1 MAGSTDIVGV
11 VGVDVV
17 PVAPMLHTRLKA
29 LVLPIATKV
38 GEDAGEKMGDA
49 ISRKIV
55 VSIPDAITSGGK
67 AATVAATR
75 QGNNTGGSFARSL
88 RAKLEQAFRSMPKLD
103 VKLSDTGVDAE
114 LARIRAKLEQLSNK
128 RIGIDID
135 AETARAKVEEL
146 EAELRRLGAAH
157 PNVAVRVDTAAAR
170 AALAAFRE
178 EVDAATADPARIR
191 IETDGALGARIR
203 AAVREA
209 EASLPNINIDADTS
223 EAQREIAALRARLT
237 AMRDLKIGVD
247 IDAATAL
254 AQVNEV
260 QARLRALSAQ
270 RATVDVDTGR
280 ARAAITNLNLMIDRL
295 RGRTPTVDVRV
306 DAAAAEARLAAVQH
320 QVNDLDRDDVRIR
333 VHANTAQAH
342 AALLQ
347 LAIAI
352 GLVTAAPLLP
362 IAAAGIGA
370 IASAAT
376 VAAASV
382 GAFALAAIPA
392 IKGVT
397 SVIQAKTAADKESAS
412 ASDNSAAASVRAA
425 QQALQMASAQESL
438 ASAHRNAAR
447 SIAQAN
453 RQVEDAE
460 RALGQAAA
468 RAMQQR
474 EQAAKAVERA
484 ERSLVDANRGVEQA
498 ERSLAD
504 AQRDA
509 QRAQQ
514 SLTDARADAA
524 RQLSDLNDQLE
535 RGSLDERDATLRVQE
550 AQEELNRVQ
559 REYDAGKATDLQL
572 QRAQLAYDQS
582 VQAAEQQKKDFAQL
596 QKDAEAAKKAGVDG
610 NEDVKR
616 AAEALSE
623 AQQGVVDK
631 TQAVADAQGNVRDQ
645 AEAVADAQK
654 DAARTQVESA
664 QAVADA
670 QRALSDAVS
679 GVADTQVQAAESIEA
694 AERGVESA
702 RLSSI
707 DTTAKAITKADEY
720 REALAKLTPEQ
731 RDLYDSIA
739 GPDGLIPAFKEW
751 SASLQPETLPIFTRG
766 VNGAKKAL
774 PGLTPLVKGAADG
787 IQTLMDRASADLKGD
802 PFWKRFRDGIAD
814 SAKPAIEGLGVS
826 FGNVF
831 KGMAGILEAFFPHMD
846 SISERMQKITKRF
859 ADWGTSLKGS
869 EGFEKFL
876 DYVKETAPLASEAF
890 GDIAEALLGL
900 GSALKPFSKI
910 FLETLS
916 NASDGISYV
925 AEHAPWAIQL
935 LYGLFVATK
944 LWALAMAM
952 SPIGRVI
959 TGLVLLAL
967 GVKYAWDH
975 FEWFRDIVKGAW
987 EGIQVATDFAWTK
1000 VLKPAFDGIW
1010 GGLKWVG
1017 DKAMWL
1023 WQEVFKPVWDGI
1035 VFAAKLAFAII
1046 VTAVLT
1052 PIWLAIQLVG
1062 AIAMWLWTD
1071 CFKPSWDNISAASTL
1086 LWETVLQPFFKSIWD
1101 GVQWV
1106 GDKFV
1111 WLYDHAIKP
1120 SADWIA
1126 EKAKWLWEH
1135 ALQPAFQWIWD
1146 GVQWVGEKFQ
1156 WLYNHSVKPI
1166 ADWIAEKT
1174 DWLWDKGLSPAFE
1187 TIKDGVALVGD
1198 AFEAAKKAIGV
1209 AWDKIKDIA
1218 KGPVNFIIEWVYT
1231 KGIKAVWDKV
1241 ADFVHL
1247 DHLPPGPKLLE
1258 AGGTVGSGWGVAVPM
1273 KVNKPT
1279 AIVGEGDPRYP
1290 EFVIPTDPKYR
1301 SRALALH
1308 QQAGT
1313 QLLEDGGII
1322 GGAWDWTKDKVSDVV
1337 GKGIDWAKTAADLM
1351 LNPSKVWNTLT
1362 KPILSKV
1369 TDGVGD
1375 SKMGKAI
1382 GKIPGKMVGGLKD
1395 KIVDAVSALTSE
1407 TGGWGGEWQKPVNAG
1422 IGTKFG
1428 VPGSMWSSGYHT
1440 GLDFPAATGT
1450 PVKAV
1455 ANGRVSLATSGGPY
1469 GKHVIIDHGGGLQS
1483 LYAHMS
1489 RLRTTVPKSVNGG
1502 SRIGDVGATGNTTG
1516 PHLHLEARLNGKA
1529 VDPMKYLSGGG
1540 GFDAKAQGAAQS
1552 YAKSILSNYGW
1563 GSSQFG
1569 PLKKL
1574 WQGESNWR
1582 WNAKNPSSGA
1592 YGIPQ
1597 ALPASKMASAGAD
1610 WLTNYKT
1617 QVRWGLGYIKGRP
1630 DYGSPSAAYSKWL
1643 ARSPHW
1649 YDDGG
1654 YLQPGLSLVANGTG
1668 RPEPVFTGSQWN
1680 DIRAAKSG
1688 GTPNVVVHAQTFLG
1702 DREITDIVRTEINV
1716 YDSETATD
1724 LDNGRWA

>member
-49 ISRKIV
+49 ISRKISI
-55 VSIPDAITSGGK
+55 SIPDAITTGGR

-75 QGNNTGGSFARSL
+75 QGNNTGGAFARSL

-114 LARIRAKLEQLSNK
+114 LARIRAKLEQLSTK

-170 AALAAFRE
+170 AALKAFRE

-223 EAQREIAALRARLT
+223 PAQREIASLRARLT

-247 IDAATAL
+247 VDAATAM
-254 AQVNEV
+254 AQINEI
-260 QARLRALSAQ
+260 QSRLFALSAQ

-320 QVNDLDRDDVRIR
+320 QVNDLDRDDVRINVR
-333 VHANTAQAH
+333 ANTMQARM
-342 AALLQ
+342 ALLQ

-352 GLVTAAPLLP
+352 GAVVAAPVIP
-362 IAAAGIGA
+362 VAAAAIGA
-370 IASAAT
+370 IASAAM

-382 GAFALAAIPA
+382 GALALASIPA
-392 IKGVT
+392 IKGIT
-397 SVIQAKTAADKESAS
+397 SVIQAKTAAEKESAS
-412 ASDNSAAASVRAA
+412 ATQNSAAATVKAA
-425 QQALQMASAQESL
+425 QQALQMVSAQQSL
-438 ASAHRNAAR
+438 AAAHRNAAK

-453 RQVEDAE
+453 RQIEDAE
-460 RALGQAAA
+460 RAVGQAAA
-468 RAMQQR
+468 RAMEQR

-484 ERSLVDANRGVEQA
+484 QRSLVDAHRSVERA
-498 ERSLAD
+498 EQSLAD
-504 AQRDA
+504 AQN
-509 QRAQQ
+509 
-514 SLTDARADAA
+514 DARKAQEDLTRAREDAA
-524 RQLSDLNDQLE
+524 QKLDDLQDQLE
-535 RGSLDERDATLRVQE
+535 RGKLDERDATLRVQE
-550 AQEELNRVQ
+550 AQEQLNKVQ
-559 REYDAGKATDLQL
+559 AEYDVGKATELQL

-582 VQAAEQQKKDFAQL
+582 VQAAAQQKKDYAQL

-610 NEDVKR
+610 SDEVKSATER
-616 AAEALSE
+616 LADAQRNTQDQTEALADAHRNASEQAEAL
-623 AQQGVVDK
+623 
-631 TQAVADAQGNVRDQ
+631 ADAQENV
-645 AEAVADAQK
+645 AKV
-654 DAARTQVESA
+654 QVESA

-670 QRALSDAVS
+670 QRSLADAVD
-679 GVADTQVQAAESIEA
+679 GAAEAQVQAAESIES

-707 DTTAKAITKADEY
+707 DTTTQAVSKADEY

-731 RDLYDSIA
+731 RELYDSIA
-739 GPDGLIPAFKEW
+739 GPDGLIPAFKAW
-751 SASLQPETLPIFTRG
+751 SEALQPITLPLFTQA
-766 VNGAKKAL
+766 VTGAKNAL
-774 PGLTPLVKGAADG
+774 PGLTPLVEGAAAG
-787 IQTLMDRASADLKGD
+787 IQNLMDRASADLKGD

-814 SAKPAIEGLGVS
+814 VAEPAIEGLGVS
-826 FGNVF
+826 FGQVF
-831 KGMAGILEAFFPHMD
+831 KGMAGVLEAFFPHMD
-846 SISERMQKITKRF
+846 SISERMQGITGRF
-859 ADWGTSLKGS
+859 ADWGTNLKGS
-869 EGFEKFL
+869 EEFEKFI
-876 DYVKETAPLASEAF
+876 DYVNEMSPLVSETF
-890 GDIAEALLGL
+890 GDIAEALFDLGR
-900 GSALKPFSKI
+900 ALRPFSEI

-935 LYGLFVATK
+935 LYGLWVATK
-944 LWALAMAM
+944 LWSLAMAM
-952 SPIGRVI
+952 SPVGRVI
-959 TGLVLLAL
+959 AGLVLLAL

-987 EGIQVATDFAWTK
+987 AGIQTATEFAWNK
-1000 VLKPAFDGIW
+1000 VLRPALDGIW
-1010 GGLKWVG
+1010 AALQWVG

-1023 WQEVFKPVWDGI
+1023 WNEIFKPVWDGI
-1035 VFAAKLAFAII
+1035 VFAAKLAFAIL
-1046 VTAVLT
+1046 VTGVLA

-1062 AIAMWLWTD
+1062 AIALWLWED
-1071 CFKPSWDNISAASTL
+1071 CFRPTWDAISKGALWVWDNVLSPVFDDI
-1086 LWETVLQPFFKSIWD
+1086 WEGI
-1101 GVQWV
+1101 QWV
-1106 GDKFV
+1106 GDKFA
-1111 WLYDHAIKP
+1111 WLYDSAVKP

-1126 EKAKWLWEH
+1126 EKATWLWEKGLEP
-1135 ALQPAFQWIWD
+1135 ALGWIWD
-1146 GVQWVGEKFQ
+1146 GLKWVGEKFG
-1156 WLYNHSVKPI
+1156 WLYDEAVKPV
-1166 ADWIAEKT
+1166 ADWIVDKA
-1174 DWLWDKGLSPAFE
+1174 DWLWDKGLEPAFD
-1187 TIKDGVALVGD
+1187 TIMDGVALVGD
-1198 AFEAAKKAIGV
+1198 AFESARKAIGV
-1209 AWDKIKDIA
+1209 AWDKVKDIA
-1218 KGPVNFIIEWVYT
+1218 KGPVNFVIEWVYT

-1241 ADFVHL
+1241 ADFVGL
-1247 DHLPPGPKLLE
+1247 GKLPKGPKLLE
-1258 AGGTVGSGWGVAVPM
+1258 AGGTVGTGWGVAKPM

-1290 EFVIPTDPKYR
+1290 EYVIPTDPRYR

-1308 QQAGT
+1308 AQAGT
-1313 QLLEDGGII
+1313 QLLADGGII
-1322 GGAWDWTKDKVSDVV
+1322 GGVWDWTKDKVSDVV
-1337 GKGIDWAKTAADLM
+1337 GKGIDWAKTGADLM
-1351 LNPSKVWNTLT
+1351 LHPSKVWNALT

-1369 TDGVGD
+1369 SAGVGD
-1375 SKMGKAI
+1375 SKMGDAI
-1382 GKIPGKMVGGLKD
+1382 GKIPGKMVRGLKD
-1395 KIVDAVSALTSE
+1395 KIVDAVSSLTSE
-1407 TGGWGGEWQKPVNAG
+1407 TGGWGGVWQKPVTAG
-1422 IGTKFG
+1422 IGTRFG
-1428 VPGSMWSSGYHT
+1428 IPGPHWSSGYHT

-1450 PVKAV
+1450 PIKAV

-1489 RLRTTVPKSVNGG
+1489 KLRTTAPKSVNGG

-1516 PHLHLEARLNGKA
+1516 PHLHLEARLNGKP
-1529 VDPMKYLSGGG
+1529 VDPMKYLSGGGG
-1540 GFDAKAQGAAQS
+1540 GFDAKAQGAAQQ
-1552 YAKSILSNYGW
+1552 YAKSILGQYGW
-1563 GSSQFG
+1563 GPSQFG

-1574 WQGESNWR
+1574 WDGESNWR
-1582 WNAKNPSSGA
+1582 WNARNPSSGA

-1597 ALPASKMASAGAD
+1597 ALPPEKMRTAGAD

-1617 QVRWGLGYIKGRP
+1617 QIRWGLSYIKGRP

-1654 YLQPGLSLVANGTG
+1654 YLPPGLSLVANGTG
-1668 RPEPVFTGSQWN
+1668 RPEPVFTGSQWD

-1688 GTPNVVVHAQTFLG
+1688 GTTVHSEVRVFVG
-1702 DREITDIVRTEINV
+1702 DREITDIVRTEINT
-1716 YDSETATD
+1716 YDSDVATD
-1724 LDNGRWA
+1724 LNNGRWT